1 MTLKKAGFIS
11 ALWIVIALGVALV
24 LRYQVS
30 SDLSNQFLAGYFA
43 ELGLSL
49 DNVFIFSVIFNSF
62 RLSHTQQ
69 AYVLRVGL
77 VSAVVLRVLFIFLGI
92 SVIEH
97 YHWVLY
103 GLGFVLLFTAYKLAK
118 EINHP
123 DHKRGDKFTNNRL
136 ITYLLS
142 AAEETK
148 DNQFLVKTNTGLKI
162 TQLVVVL
169 CIIELTD
176 IVFAFDSI
184 PAVLAVTNQV
194 SIAILSNV
202 LAIAG
207 LRALYFL
214 VTHEKTKQVG
224 FSYALIGILL
234 FTAVKILGE
243 TWLHVSAG
251 ASLGVILGCL
261 LFGFILSLVKKDKI
275 S

>member
-69 AYVLRVGL
+69 VYVLRVGL

-148 DNQFLVKTNTGLKI
+148 DNRFLVKTNTGLKI

-169 CIIELTD
+169 CVVELTD

>member
-11 ALWIVIALGVALV
+11 ALWIVIALVVALV

-103 GLGFVLLFTAYKLAK
+103 GLGIVLLFTAYKLAK

>member
-11 ALWIVIALGVALV
+11 ALWIVIALVVALV

-103 GLGFVLLFTAYKLAK
+103 GLGVVLLFTAYKLAK

>member
-11 ALWIVIALGVALV
+11 ALWVVIALVVALV

-103 GLGFVLLFTAYKLAK
+103 GLGVALLFTAYKLAK

-169 CIIELTD
+169 CVVELTD

-207 LRALYFL
+207 QRALYFL

-243 TWLHVSAG
+243 TWLHVSAA
-251 ASLGVILGCL
+251 ASLSVILGCL
-261 LFGFILSLVKKDKI
+261 LFGFVLSVVKKDKI

>member
-11 ALWIVIALGVALV
+11 ALWIVIALVVALV

-103 GLGFVLLFTAYKLAK
+103 GLGIVLLFTAYKLAK

-194 SIAILSNV
+194 SLAILSNV

-251 ASLGVILGCL
+251 ASLGVIFGCL

>member
-77 VSAVVLRVLFIFLGI
+77 VSAVVLRVFFIFLGI

-103 GLGFVLLFTAYKLAK
+103 GLGIVLLFTAYKLAK

-194 SIAILSNV
+194 SLAILSNV

>member
-11 ALWIVIALGVALV
+11 ALLVVIALVVALV

-103 GLGFVLLFTAYKLAK
+103 GLGIVLLFTAYKLAK

-148 DNQFLVKTNTGLKI
+148 DNRFLVKTNTGLKI

-194 SIAILSNV
+194 SLAILSNV

>member
-11 ALWIVIALGVALV
+11 ALWVVIALGLALV
-24 LRYQVS
+24 VRYQVS
-30 SDLSNQFLAGYFA
+30 SDLSNQFLAAYFA

-49 DNVFIFSVIFNSF
+49 DNVFIFSVIFNAF

-92 SVIEH
+92 SVIAR

-103 GLGFVLLFTAYKLAK
+103 GLGVVLLFTAYKLAK

-123 DHKRGDKFTNNRL
+123 EHKRGDKFTNNRF

-148 DNQFLVKTNTGLKI
+148 DNQFLIKTNTGIKI

-169 CIIELTD
+169 CVIELTD

-194 SIAILSNV
+194 SIAIVSNI

-243 TWLHVSAG
+243 TWLHVNAG

-261 LFGFILSLVKKDKI
+261 LFGFILSLAKKDKI

>member
-11 ALWIVIALGVALV
+11 ALWIVIALVVALV

-77 VSAVVLRVLFIFLGI
+77 VSAVVLRVLFIYLGI

-103 GLGFVLLFTAYKLAK
+103 GLGVVLLFTAYKLAK

-214 VTHEKTKQVG
+214 VTYEKTKQVG

-261 LFGFILSLVKKDKI
+261 LFGFILSVVKKDKI

>member
-77 VSAVVLRVLFIFLGI
+77 VSAVVLRVLFIYLGI

-103 GLGFVLLFTAYKLAK
+103 GLGVVLLFTAYKLAK

-148 DNQFLVKTNTGLKI
+148 DNRFLVKTNTGLKI

>member
-11 ALWIVIALGVALV
+11 ALWVVIALVVALV

-103 GLGFVLLFTAYKLAK
+103 GLGVALLFTAYKLAK

-169 CIIELTD
+169 CVVELTD

-243 TWLHVSAG
+243 TWLHVSAA
-251 ASLGVILGCL
+251 ASLSVILGCL
-261 LFGFILSLVKKDKI
+261 LFGFVLSVVKKDKI

>member
-11 ALWIVIALGVALV
+11 ALWIVIALVVALV

-103 GLGFVLLFTAYKLAK
+103 GLGIVLLFTAYKLAK

-148 DNQFLVKTNTGLKI
+148 DNRFLVKTNTGLKI

-261 LFGFILSLVKKDKI
+261 LFGFVLSLVKKDKI

>member
-77 VSAVVLRVLFIFLGI
+77 VSAVVLRVFFIFLGI

-103 GLGFVLLFTAYKLAK
+103 GLGIVLLFTAYKLAK

-142 AAEETK
+142 VAKETK
-148 DNQFLVKTNTGLKI
+148 DNQFLAKTNTGLKI

-184 PAVLAVTNQV
+184 PTVLAVTNQV

>member
-11 ALWIVIALGVALV
+11 ALWVVIALMVALV

-103 GLGFVLLFTAYKLAK
+103 GLGIVLLFTAYKLAK

-123 DHKRGDKFTNNRL
+123 DHKRGDKFTNNLL

-251 ASLGVILGCL
+251 ASLSVILGCL

>member
-148 DNQFLVKTNTGLKI
+148 DNRFLVKTNTGLKI

-169 CIIELTD
+169 CVVELTD

>member
-11 ALWIVIALGVALV
+11 ALWIVIALVVALV

-103 GLGFVLLFTAYKLAK
+103 GLGIVLLFTAYKLAK
-118 EINHP
+118 EINYP

-261 LFGFILSLVKKDKI
+261 LFGFILSVVKKDKI

>member
-1 MTLKKAGFIS
+1 MTLKKARFIS
-11 ALWIVIALGVALV
+11 ALLVVIALVVALV

-103 GLGFVLLFTAYKLAK
+103 GLGVVLLFTAYKLAK

-194 SIAILSNV
+194 SIDILSNV

-261 LFGFILSLVKKDKI
+261 LFGFILSLFKKDKI

>member
-24 LRYQVS
+24 LRYKVS

-62 RLSHTQQ
+62 RLNHTQQ

-77 VSAVVLRVLFIFLGI
+77 VSAVVLRILFIFLGI

-103 GLGFVLLFTAYKLAK
+103 GLGIVLLFTAYKLAK

-169 CIIELTD
+169 CIVELTD

-184 PAVLAVTNQV
+184 PAVLAVTNKV
-194 SIAILSNV
+194 SIAVLSNV

-261 LFGFILSLVKKDKI
+261 LLGYILSLVKKDKI

>member
-69 AYVLRVGL
+69 VYVLRVGL

-103 GLGFVLLFTAYKLAK
+103 GLGVVLLFTAYKLAK
-118 EINHP
+118 EINHL

-148 DNQFLVKTNTGLKI
+148 DNRFLVKTNTGLKI

-169 CIIELTD
+169 CVVELTD

-261 LFGFILSLVKKDKI
+261 LFGFILSLVKKD
-275 S
+275 

>member
-11 ALWIVIALGVALV
+11 ALWVVIALGVALV

-103 GLGFVLLFTAYKLAK
+103 GLGIVLLFTAYKLAK

-194 SIAILSNV
+194 SLAILSNV

-251 ASLGVILGCL
+251 SSLGVILGCL
-261 LFGFILSLVKKDKI
+261 LFGFILSLVKKDKV

>member
-69 AYVLRVGL
+69 VYVLRVGL

-148 DNQFLVKTNTGLKI
+148 DNRFLVKTNTGLKI

-169 CIIELTD
+169 CVVELTD

-261 LFGFILSLVKKDKI
+261 LFGFVLSLVKKDKI